1 MAIHHELDA
10 TGRMATQGQN
20 AENLFFSLAKSKGY
34 KVEIAS
40 PYQETREHWDC
51 RLSKDGSPSLTVEI
65 KSQKSFSILHNGRR
79 TKDFFLVEFV
89 GVTGH
94 DGWLYGKANLVAFEV
109 ENGFYLVPRKTLVEI
124 AEKLCS
130 KEFVDRKENMLYKTY
145 GRRDRQDEV
154 SAILLNDVI
163 ATRNFSF
170 WKK

>member
-1 MAIHHELDA
+1 MAIHHELDL
-10 TGRMATQGQN
+10 TGRNASQGQSAEDAFCSLARAQGYAIRMATPHEDRIKHFDCVIFKNG
-20 AENLFFSLAKSKGY
+20 KSY
-34 KVEIAS
+34 KI
-40 PYQETREHWDC
+40 
-51 RLSKDGSPSLTVEI
+51 EI
-65 KSQKSFSILHNGRR
+65 KSKKNFCVWHKERR

-94 DGWLYGKANLVAFEV
+94 AGWLYGEANLVAFEV

-124 AEKLCS
+124 AEAKCS
-130 KEFVDRKENMLYKTY
+130 KQFVDHRENMLYKTY

-154 SAILLNDVI
+154 SAILVNDII